1 MLAFFD
7 LEQLKHEP
15 KFSIFSGA
23 PKPNSEVAE
32 RATVLR
38 EALQQHGHK
47 LKEPEHHGLIP
58 VEAVHHQDY
67 LHFLKSIYQRWQEI
81 PGASAEVIPNIH
93 PNRTTGSEP
102 CGIPE
107 SAVGQAGWYM
117 ADTACPISNE
127 TWNSALASANTAV
140 GAAQAVLDGQN
151 SAYALCRPPGHH
163 AFADLAGGFC
173 FLNNSAITA
182 QHLRLNFQKVAI
194 IDVDVHHGNGTQSIF
209 YQRDDV
215 LTVSLHVDPASF
227 YPFFWG
233 YSHELGEGKGSGFNF
248 NFPLVHGTKDEEY
261 LKTLNTALDRIAQF
275 SPQAMVIALGLD
287 AYEGDPYKGLG
298 ISTGGF
304 EKIASEIAKLNLPTV
319 LVQEGG
325 YLSDALGDNLNRFLG
340 GFENG

>member
-1 MLAFFD
+1 MLMYTTATG
-7 LEQLKHEP
+7 P
-15 KFSIFSGA
+15 KVF
-23 PKPNSEVAE
+23 
-32 RATVLR
+32 
-38 EALQQHGHK
+38 
-47 LKEPEHHGLIP
+47 
-58 VEAVHHQDY
+58 
-67 LHFLKSIYQRWQEI
+67 
-81 PGASAEVIPNIH
+81 
-93 PNRTTGSEP
+93 
-102 CGIPE
+102 
-107 SAVGQAGWYM
+107 
-117 ADTACPISNE
+117 
-127 TWNSALASANTAV
+127 
-140 GAAQAVLDGQN
+140 
-151 SAYALCRPPGHH
+151 
-163 AFADLAGGFC
+163 
-173 FLNNSAITA
+173 
-182 QHLRLNFQKVAI
+182 
-194 IDVDVHHGNGTQSIF
+194 F

-215 LTVSLHVDPASF
+215 LTVSLHADPASF

-261 LKTLNTALDRIAQF
+261 LKTLNMALDRIAQF